1 MGGGV
6 SSQYQTSQAFTDLN
20 VELQKPV
27 DGADIKTP
35 RGVSAQ
41 EEVVRLRKLLADVAA
56 EADMMQRQE
65 HQQRMKDSKN
75 KHRIKQD
82 SAVSLGSPA
91 VNKQLRKKFIVMFR
105 TPGLS
110 YSLKQI
116 NECRRCPIVLSKVR
130 ITLRTN
136 IKYQVECVF
145 FTHTKIVLN

>member
-91 VNKQLRKKFIVMFR
+91 VNKQLRKKFVQNIHN
-105 TPGLS
+105 LI
-110 YSLKQI
+110 LKFSTI
-116 NECRRCPIVLSKVR
+116 NSK
-130 ITLRTN
+130 
-136 IKYQVECVF
+136 K
-145 FTHTKIVLN
+145 

>member
-56 EADMMQRQE
+56 EADMMVAFGSR
-65 HQQRMKDSKN
+65 HQTGVAM
-75 KHRIKQD
+75 
-82 SAVSLGSPA
+82 
-91 VNKQLRKKFIVMFR
+91 
-105 TPGLS
+105 
-110 YSLKQI
+110 
-116 NECRRCPIVLSKVR
+116 
-130 ITLRTN
+130 
-136 IKYQVECVF
+136 
-145 FTHTKIVLN
+145 